1 MCADKTYNCITKENF
16 QAILRSFAKHFRKLN
31 GKTMPAELILVGGA
45 AVMARYG
52 FRDTTRDLDTIIR
65 ASSAIREAASMVED
79 EFGLEHN
86 WLNDDFQR
94 TDSYSKELVYYSKY
108 FRTYYGILDVRV
120 IDAEYLV
127 AMKLVSGREN
137 TNDLSDIVG
146 IIAEQ
151 EEMGEPVTFEKVDT
165 AMNNLY
171 CGWGRVSEKMKEFL
185 DFVLAY
191 EDLDELYENMKEF
204 KVGTSNE
211 VSLERQK
218 EIKLVRTKDPD
229 LDL

>member
-1 MCADKTYNCITKENF
+1 MSTDKTYNDITKENF
-16 QAILRSFAKHFRKLN
+16 QTILRTFAKHFRKLN

-52 FRDTTRDLDTIIR
+52 FRDTTRDLDSIIR

-108 FRTYYGILDVRV
+108 FRTYYGVLDVRV

-137 TNDLSDIVG
+137 SNDLPDIVG

-151 EEMGEPVTFEKVDT
+151 KEMGEPITFEKVDR
-165 AMNNLY
+165 AMNDLY
-171 CGWGRVSEKMKEFL
+171 YGWERVSEEMKDFL

-204 KVGTSNE
+204 KIGTSNE
-211 VSLERQK
+211 VSLELQK
-218 EIKLVRTKDPD
+218 EIGFSKTKDID